1 MRVLVV
7 LVITGLAGLSEA
19 TDTPNILWITSEDNG
34 PHLGAYGDA
43 FADTPNLD
51 ELASRGVIYTHAWSN
66 APVCAPAR
74 TTIISGLYPPSTG
87 SQNMRSKTRLPA
99 GMKMFPQYL
108 REAGYYC
115 TNNAKEDYN
124 LEKPGK
130 VWDESSPEA
139 HWRNREPGQPFF
151 AVFNY
156 TETHE
161 SQIRRRPHT
170 PVHPPEDVR
179 VPAYHPDT
187 IEVRRDW
194 AQYYDKMTEMDAA
207 VGERLRELAAAGLA
221 DDTIIFYYGDHG
233 PGMPRSKRWPYD
245 SGLLVPLIVHVPEKF
260 RRLVSFDYAPG
271 DMSERLVSFVDL
283 APTMLSLVGI
293 RPPEYLQ
300 GHAFMG
306 LYEAP
311 PQPYA
316 FGFRDRMD
324 ERYDMV
330 RTVRDARFIYIRNY
344 LPHRIYGQ
352 HVSYMFV
359 TPTTAIWKS
368 LYDQGLLEPPQ
379 TFFWETKP
387 PEELHDLLTDPDEV
401 ENLAGS
407 PEHQNELRRLRRAQ
421 QSHARRIRDL
431 GFLPESEI
439 HERSA
444 AAGAGLVPYE
454 TEYPMLRVMEVAELA
469 AAFDDE
475 AVAPL
480 ELALEDPDSAVRFW
494 AVQGLLARVELD
506 GLSGRLADTSPSVRA
521 IAAEAWGRFGNDAQR
536 KRALAV
542 LIDLASLARY
552 DIYVVMLALNALD
565 GMDRR
570 ALSAEDSIRALPTSH
585 PSVMPSMKSYVPRLV
600 EKIMADIN

>member
-1 MRVLVV
+1 
-7 LVITGLAGLSEA
+7 
-19 TDTPNILWITSEDNG
+19 
-34 PHLGAYGDA
+34 
-43 FADTPNLD
+43 
-51 ELASRGVIYTHAWSN
+51 
-66 APVCAPAR
+66 
-74 TTIISGLYPPSTG
+74 
-87 SQNMRSKTRLPA
+87 MRSKTRLPA

-130 VWDESSPEA
+130 VWDESSSEA
-139 HWRNREPGQPFF
+139 HWKNRQAGQPFF

-156 TETHE
+156 TVTHE

-207 VGERLRELAAAGLA
+207 VGERLRELAEARLAA
-221 DDTIIFYYGDHG
+221 DTIIFYYGDHG

-245 SGLLVPLIVHVPEKF
+245 SGLRVPLIVHVPEKF
-260 RRLVSFDYAPG
+260 RALASFDYGAG
-271 DMSERLVSFVDL
+271 ETSERLVSFVDL

-293 RPPEYLQ
+293 RPPETLQ

-330 RTVRDARFIYIRNY
+330 RSVRDARFIYIRNY

-352 HVSYMFV
+352 HVSYMFL
-359 TPTTAIWKS
+359 TPTTAIWKR
-368 LYDQGLLEPPQ
+368 LYDQGVLEPPR

-387 PEELHDLLTDPDEV
+387 PEEL
-401 ENLAGS
+401 
-407 PEHQNELRRLRRAQ
+407 
-421 QSHARRIRDL
+421 
-431 GFLPESEI
+431 
-439 HERSA
+439 
-444 AAGAGLVPYE
+444 
-454 TEYPMLRVMEVAELA
+454 
-469 AAFDDE
+469 
-475 AVAPL
+475 
-480 ELALEDPDSAVRFW
+480 
-494 AVQGLLARVELD
+494 
-506 GLSGRLADTSPSVRA
+506 
-521 IAAEAWGRFGNDAQR
+521 
-536 KRALAV
+536 
-542 LIDLASLARY
+542 
-552 DIYVVMLALNALD
+552 
-565 GMDRR
+565 
-570 ALSAEDSIRALPTSH
+570 
-585 PSVMPSMKSYVPRLV
+585 
-600 EKIMADIN
+600 